1 MPERAH
7 TAPGVTQRWPQR
19 SYLEL
24 GALPGAVTCARLHS
38 RLVLIECGLGAL
50 AETVELI
57 VSELITNAVVASKGL
72 IGSRYG
78 GRWAPG
84 TPPVRLW
91 LQADRQRVLA
101 QVWDGHDRM
110 PMRQESELDAEH
122 GRGLLLVDALSTK
135 WGSYRPDRSSGKI
148 VWAEIISHSS
158 PPGDWHGQ

>member
-57 VSELITNAVVASKGL
+57 VSELITKPS
-72 IGSRYG
+72 SRP
-78 GRWAPG
+78 R
-84 TPPVRLW
+84 
-91 LQADRQRVLA
+91 D
-101 QVWDGHDRM
+101 
-110 PMRQESELDAEH
+110 
-122 GRGLLLVDALSTK
+122 
-135 WGSYRPDRSSGKI
+135 
-148 VWAEIISHSS
+148 
-158 PPGDWHGQ
+158 